1 MNHLPSH
8 WLVLVAFWM
17 ACQPPNP
24 SDKKSQTI
32 AMQRATDYHS
42 FSRPE
47 EARTTHLHW
56 EAQVDFE
63 KQSIQAT
70 ASYQLDVAEDA
81 QRVIFDIQGL
91 EIDAVLVDG
100 VKVDYKIGPEQP
112 YLGQPLAIPV
122 SPSSKEVTIRYK
134 TGQDAAALLW
144 VEGDSPFL
152 FTQSQAILAR
162 SWIPC
167 QDSPGNRITY
177 TAHVTVPAG
186 MMALMSASNPTSVAS
201 NGTYSFSMDQP
212 IPSYLLALAVGH
224 VGFQSIGTRTG
235 VYAPA
240 HMLQQAADEFAEM
253 EQMLEAAEELYGSYA
268 WDRYD
273 LLVLPAA
280 FPFGGMENPRLT
292 FVTPTILAGD
302 RSLVALVAHELAHSW
317 SGNLVT
323 NATWEDFWLN
333 EGFTVY
339 FENRIMEAVYGRE
352 RSEMLVALSHQGL
365 VEEVDAIMDVNPD
378 DTHLKLHLRD
388 RDPDDGMNAIAYDKG
403 YFFLRRI
410 EEVVGRQRWDG
421 FLKTYFQEHAFTGM
435 DTERFLVYLREHLLQ
450 DPIQWEAVQVDAWVY
465 GPGLPA
471 NCPVVQSPK
480 ITQVDSYRERWESGE
495 ISTRDLPWNDWVY
508 QERYRFLSLLSESLS
523 VARLRELDTAFHL
536 TETGNNEVLFVW
548 LERCIRTGN
557 TDVHGRLAQFLTS
570 VGRRKF
576 LTPLYKAML
585 ETGKGE
591 MAREIYENARPGYHK
606 VATTTLD
613 PLLLTKE

>member
-1 MNHLPSH
+1 
-8 WLVLVAFWM
+8 
-17 ACQPPNP
+17 
-24 SDKKSQTI
+24 
-32 AMQRATDYHS
+32 MQRATDHHS
-42 FSRPE
+42 YSRME
-47 EARTTHLHW
+47 EAKTTHLHW
-56 EAQVDFE
+56 EADVDFE
-63 KQSIQAT
+63 TQSIQAT
-70 ASYQLDVAEDA
+70 AHYKILVAEDA
-81 QRVIFDIQGL
+81 KRIIFDIQGL
-91 EIDAVLVDG
+91 LIDDVLVDG
-100 VKVDYKIGPEQP
+100 LQVDYQIGSERPF
-112 YLGQPLAIPV
+112 LGQPLAVPIT
-122 SPSSKEVTIRYK
+122 PSSKEVTIRYK

-162 SWIPC
+162 SWVPC

-177 TAHVTVPAG
+177 TATVRVPVG
-186 MMALMSASNPTSVAS
+186 MMALMSASNPTGVSS
-201 NGTYSFSMDQP
+201 NGIYTFSMDQP
-212 IPSYLLALAVGH
+212 IPSYLLSLAVGH
-224 VGFQSIGTRTG
+224 VGFRSIGKRTG

-240 HMLQQAADEFAEM
+240 HVLDQAVDEFAEM

-323 NATWEDFWLN
+323 NSTWEDFWLN

-352 RSEMLVALSHQGL
+352 RSEMLIALSHQGL
-365 VEEVDAIMDVNPD
+365 IEEIDAIMDINPD

-410 EEVVGRQRWDG
+410 EEVVGRQKWDG
-421 FLKTYFQEHAFTGM
+421 FLKSYFQEHAFTGM
-435 DTERFLVYLREHLLQ
+435 DTERFLVYLREELLQ
-450 DPIQWEAVQVDAWVY
+450 DPAQWEAVQVDAWVY
-465 GPGLPA
+465 GPGLPP
-471 NCPVVQSPK
+471 NCPVVQSPR
-480 ITQVDSYRERWESGE
+480 ISHVDSLRKEWESGA
-495 ISTRDLPWNDWVY
+495 ISTLDLPWNEWVY
-508 QERYRFLSLLSESLS
+508 QEQYRFLSLLSESLS
-523 VARLRELDTAFHL
+523 TERLRELDKAFRL
-536 TETGNNEVLFVW
+536 TETGNNEILFVW
-548 LERCIRTGN
+548 LERCIRSGN
-557 TDVHGRLAQFLTS
+557 TDVYDRLTRFLTS

-585 ETGKGE
+585 ETDQSAL
-591 MAREIYENARPGYHK
+591 ARHIYSEARPGYHK
-606 VATTTLD
+606 VATSTLD
-613 PLLLTKE
+613 PILLTKE

>member
-1 MNHLPSH
+1 
-8 WLVLVAFWM
+8 
-17 ACQPPNP
+17 
-24 SDKKSQTI
+24 
-32 AMQRATDYHS
+32 MQRATDYHS
-42 FSRPE
+42 YSRME
-47 EARTTHLHW
+47 EAKTTHLHW
-56 EAQVDFE
+56 DADVDFE
-63 KQSIQAT
+63 TQSIQAT
-70 ASYQLDVAEDA
+70 AHYKILVAEDA
-81 QRVIFDIQGL
+81 KRIIFDIQGL
-91 EIDAVLVDG
+91 LIDDVLVDG
-100 VKVDYKIGPEQP
+100 LQVDYQIGSEQP
-112 YLGQPLAIPV
+112 FLGQPLVVPIT
-122 SPSSKEVTIRYK
+122 PSSKEVTIRYK

-162 SWIPC
+162 SWVPC

-177 TAHVTVPAG
+177 TATVRVPVG
-186 MMALMSASNPTSVAS
+186 MMALMSASNPTGISS
-201 NGTYSFSMDQP
+201 NGIYAFSMDQP

-224 VGFQSIGTRTG
+224 VGFRSIGKRTG

-240 HMLQQAADEFAEM
+240 HVLDQAVDEFAEM
-253 EQMLEAAEELYGSYA
+253 EQMLEAAEELYGPYA

-323 NATWEDFWLN
+323 NSTWEDFWLN

-352 RSEMLVALSHQGL
+352 RSEMLIALSHQGL
-365 VEEVDAIMDVNPD
+365 IEEVDAIMDINPD

-410 EEVVGRQRWDG
+410 EEVVGRQKWDS
-421 FLKTYFQEHAFTGM
+421 FLKSYFREHAFTGM
-435 DTERFLVYLREHLLQ
+435 DTERFLVYLREELLQ
-450 DPIQWEAVQVDAWVY
+450 DPAQWEAVQVDAWVY
-465 GPGLPA
+465 GPGLPP
-471 NCPVVQSPK
+471 NCPVVQSPR
-480 ITQVDSYRERWESGE
+480 ISQVDSLRKQWELGA
-495 ISTRDLPWNDWVY
+495 ISTRELPWNEWVY
-508 QERYRFLSLLSESLS
+508 QEQYRFLSLLSESLS
-523 VARLRELDTAFHL
+523 TERLRELDKAFRL
-536 TETGNNEVLFVW
+536 TETGNNEILFVW

-557 TDVHGRLAQFLTS
+557 TDVYDRLTRFLTS

-585 ETGKGE
+585 ETDQGAL
-591 MAREIYENARPGYHK
+591 ARDIYSVARPGYHK
-606 VATTTLD
+606 VATSTLD